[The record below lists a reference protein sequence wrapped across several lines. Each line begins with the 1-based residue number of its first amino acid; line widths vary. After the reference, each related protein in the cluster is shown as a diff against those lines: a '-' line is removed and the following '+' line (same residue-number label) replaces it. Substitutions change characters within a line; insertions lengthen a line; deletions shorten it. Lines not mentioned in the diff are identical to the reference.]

1 MSGSALL
8 RRDLRKGLKEGKEV
22 GQDICGRNIRDRDA
36 GEAPTGLV
44 RQFDSVGLSWDPK
57 LLSTS
62 QLLLLIWPRCENH
75 GAGAQ
80 ALGQGFPWM
89 AVQHPIGHHGRV
101 RHGSVRR
108 L

>member
-1 MSGSALL
+1 MARVSG
-8 RRDLRKGLKEGKEV
+8 GGTFET
-22 GQDICGRNIRDRDA
+22 DA

-44 RQFDSVGLSWDPK
+44 RQSDSVGLSWGPR

-89 AVQHPIGHHGRV
+89 AGQHPVGHHGRG
-101 RHGSVRR
+101 RHRSVRC